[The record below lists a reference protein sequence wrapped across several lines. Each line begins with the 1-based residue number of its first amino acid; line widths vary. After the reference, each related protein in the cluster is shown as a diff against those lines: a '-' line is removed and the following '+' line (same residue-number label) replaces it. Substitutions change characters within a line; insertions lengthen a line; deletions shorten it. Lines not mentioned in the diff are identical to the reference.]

1 MSSATKRLIV
11 FGGNGFLGSR
21 ICRSAVARNW
31 DVISISRSGEPHWP
45 TTSSSSTPPPWA
57 TSVTWQK
64 GDIFSPPSWLPLL
77 PTTDYVVHT
86 LGILLEADYKNVISG
101 RTSLFSGLSKAFDS
115 SPRPSSANPLD
126 RKPGD
131 ESPVNMGRQL
141 TYETMNRDSAILLAK
156 EAEKAGVKGF
166 GYISAAAGAPGLP
179 SRYITTKREAEE
191 VIQKEFPGLRGIFYR
206 APFMW
211 DSSRAVSLPIAAGGL
226 VASTVD
232 GLTGGLLRN
241 VLGAGAIKPL
251 KVDLVADAVVEG
263 LGDESIRGVIEPKEI
278 EELGTK
284 GWRRTM
290 L

>member
-1 MSSATKRLIV
+1 MSTATKRLIV

-21 ICRSAVARNW
+21 ICRSAVSRNW
-31 DVISISRSGEPHWP
+31 EVISISRSGQPHWP
-45 TTSSSSTPPPWA
+45 SSPPSWS

-64 GDIFSPPSWLPLL
+64 GDIFLPQTYL
-77 PTTDYVVHT
+77 PFLPGTTYLVHT
-86 LGILLEADYKNVISG
+86 LGILLEADYKNLLSG
-101 RTSLFSGLSKAFDS
+101 RVPLLSGLSQVFSS
-115 SPRPSSANPLD
+115 SPTPRRPSSPNPLD

-131 ESPVNMGRQL
+131 ETPFNTGKQL

-166 GYISAAAGAPGLP
+166 GYISAAAGAPMLP
-179 SRYITTKREAEE
+179 SRYISTKREAEE
-191 VIQKEFPGLRGIFYR
+191 VIQKEFPKLRGVFYR

-211 DSSRAVSLPIAAGGL
+211 DSSRVVSLPIAAGGL

-232 GLTGGLLRN
+232 GFTGGLLRG
-241 VLGAGAIKPL
+241 VLGSGAIKPL

-263 LGDESIRGVIEPKEI
+263 LSDESVRGVVEPKEI
-278 EELGTK
+278 ERLGTK
-284 GWRRTM
+284 GWRRGM

>member
-1 MSSATKRLIV
+1 MSTATKRLIV

-31 DVISISRSGEPHWP
+31 EVISISRSGQPHWP
-45 TTSSSSTPPPWA
+45 SSSPPPSWSS
-57 TSVTWQK
+57 SVTWQK
-64 GDIFSPPSWLPLL
+64 GDIFNPQSYLPFLPSA
-77 PTTDYVVHT
+77 THIVHT
-86 LGILLEADYKNVISG
+86 LGILLEADYKSLLSG
-101 RTSLFSGLSKAFDS
+101 RP
-115 SPRPSSANPLD
+115 SPANPLD

-131 ESPVNMGRQL
+131 PSPLNTRRQV

-156 EAEKAGVKGF
+156 EAEKAGVEGF
-166 GYISAAAGAPGLP
+166 GYISAAAGAPVLP
-179 SRYITTKREAEE
+179 SRYITTKREAEDI
-191 VIQKEFPGLRGIFYR
+191 IQREFPKLRSVFYR

-232 GLTGGLLRN
+232 GLTGGLLRG
-241 VLGAGAIKPL
+241 VLGAAAIKPL

-263 LGDESIRGVIEPKEI
+263 LGDQSVRGVVEPKEI